1 MNFLAH
7 AHLSFGEE
15 SILVGN
21 LIADA
26 VKGKQFFSF
35 SDAIRQGILLHRK
48 IDVYTDAHPVVRHS
62 RQLIYD
68 DLSRYSGVAVDIYYD
83 HFLALHWSGF
93 CTIPL
98 DEFTLWVYRV
108 LGKNQTVLPAKT
120 RRILP
125 YMIAQNWLH
134 AYANPNELKRVFR
147 GMDRRTGDR
156 SGLRFAM
163 GPLEKHYNAIK
174 EDFMAF
180 YPALCQYAVTEKA
193 LAIGSKSNKL
203 EEAYEKKIAF

>member
-7 AHLSFGEE
+7 AHLSFGDE

-35 SDAIRQGILLHRK
+35 SRAIQQGILLHRK
-48 IDVYTDAHPVVRHS
+48 IDVFTDVHPGVRHS
-62 RQLIYD
+62 KQLIYTE
-68 DLSRYSGVAVDIYYD
+68 LSRYSGVAVDIYYD
-83 HFLALHWSGF
+83 HFLALHWAGF
-93 CTIPL
+93 SSIPL
-98 DEFTLWVYRV
+98 EEFTSWVYQV
-108 LGKNQTVLPAKT
+108 LGKNQAVLPART

-147 GMDRRTGDR
+147 GMDRRTGYR
-156 SGLRFAM
+156 SGLRYAM
-163 GPLEKHYNAIK
+163 GPLEKHYDTIK
-174 EDFMAF
+174 EDFLSF
-180 YPALCQYAVTEKA
+180 YPALCEYAVTEKA
-193 LAIGSKSNKL
+193 LALHEL
-203 EEAYEKKIAF
+203 EL